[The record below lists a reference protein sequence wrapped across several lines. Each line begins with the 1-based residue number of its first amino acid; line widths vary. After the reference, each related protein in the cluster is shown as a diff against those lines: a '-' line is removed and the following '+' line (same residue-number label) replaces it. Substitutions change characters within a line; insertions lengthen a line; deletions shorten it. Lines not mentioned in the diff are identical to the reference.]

1 MTVLDG
7 NQSSNQPMA
16 RCHACSPRNL
26 PVQDRCQ
33 DQRAEANEISRD
45 NGIRKDYL
53 LRFVGG
59 IEQQMVLL
67 HNQWRTEPE
76 H

>member
-1 MTVLDG
+1 MGVNGPISQWLCAMRA
-7 NQSSNQPMA
+7 PL
-16 RCHACSPRNL
+16 RNL

-45 NGIRKDYL
+45 NGIRKGYPF
-53 LRFVGG
+53 RFVGG

-67 HNQWRTEPE
+67 HYQWRTELE
-76 H
+76 R